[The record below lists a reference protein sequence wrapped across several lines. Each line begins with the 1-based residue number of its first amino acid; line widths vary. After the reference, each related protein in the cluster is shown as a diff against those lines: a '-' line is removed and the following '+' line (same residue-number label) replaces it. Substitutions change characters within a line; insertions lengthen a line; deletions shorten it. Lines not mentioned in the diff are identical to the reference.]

1 MKSTPEK
8 KMLQADY
15 SNSINIPPSLPA
27 EAVEEFT
34 KISYD
39 FLSKYLKEDEIPS
52 VEVIVQWNPKK
63 DTDAI
68 AQPKV
73 MLQVGCFA
81 RTGRNRCPGTSF
93 FWGRKS

>member
-15 SNSINIPPSLPA
+15 SNSVNIPPSLPA
-27 EAVEEFT
+27 EALDEFAELT
-34 KISYD
+34 HA
-39 FLSKYLKEDEIPS
+39 FLRKYLEEYEIPS
-52 VEVIVQWNPKK
+52 VEVIVQWNPKQ
-63 DTDAI
+63 DTDTI